1 MLYVCGGH
9 ACGTGYAEARGRRAG
24 VVRCGAVQC
33 ALRCGVA
40 VRRAGEGA
48 AEVRVVSATEVSLA
62 QGRSSRV
69 GAESQLETVPEEARV
84 VELQAVSK
92 GGSAEHTARKPPS
105 NPRGGDGR
113 ALGAR
118 EYGNGRV

>member
-92 GGSAEHTARKPPS
+92 GGSAEHGLGPPEQP
-105 NPRGGDGR
+105 PRR
-113 ALGAR
+113 R
-118 EYGNGRV
+118 